1 MTPLTVVKNDRLKEA
16 SLEAIRQIE
25 YNEFVRR
32 SMVADLE
39 RDGMNSIDQ
48 FAGASDRRGA
58 DDRDARLRRGR
69 FVVRV
74 KELSERDRRHLLM
87 HFLALGENDRYLRFG
102 SVLSDELITRY
113 VQKISFARDAVF
125 GVYDGNFKLVGA
137 GHLAFAPRD
146 AIPATSSVTAKERIA
161 EFGVSVL
168 PSARGIGV
176 GSKLFERA
184 AIHCR
189 NADVDTL
196 YMQCLASN
204 QAMIH
209 IAKKAGMEIHH
220 LHGEADACLKLRPAN
235 PASVMREAVEE
246 QVASF
251 DYAFKANVRAA
262 TKWLEIMSTHP
273 KKTRD

>member
-1 MTPLTVVKNDRLKEA
+1 MA
-16 SLEAIRQIE
+16 
-25 YNEFVRR
+25 YNGFCATQYYKCIQKRIV
-32 SMVADLE
+32 
-39 RDGMNSIDQ
+39 MNSTDQ
-48 FAGASDRRGA
+48 FAGAPDRQGV
-58 DDRDARLRRGR
+58 DDRGARLRRGR
-69 FVVRV
+69 FAVRV
-74 KELSERDRRHLLM
+74 KELSERDRRRLLM

-102 SVLSDELITRY
+102 SVLSDESITKY
-113 VQKISFARDAVF
+113 VQKINFARDSVF
-125 GVYDGNFKLVGA
+125 GVYDNNFKLVGV
-137 GHLAFAPRD
+137 GHLAFASRD
-146 AIPATSSVTAKERIA
+146 VIPVISGATAKERVA
-161 EFGVSVL
+161 EFGVSVS

-204 QAMIH
+204 QTMMH
-209 IAKKAGMEIHH
+209 IAKKAGMEIHR
-220 LHGEADACLKLRPAN
+220 LHGEADACLKLQPAN

-246 QVASF
+246 QVASL

-262 TKWLEIMSTHP
+262 TKWLDIMSSHP